1 MDTETKLFV
10 VCGEHEATLKFRVEA
25 NVGGVTIEVEQCPDC
40 KVSNHE
46 EGYEEEYEEGYEK
59 GREEGYEEGYEEG
72 HEEGYKEGHKEGHE
86 ERYEEEEQEVR
97 DMVEV
102 KFNPNKKMKDQ

>member
-25 NVGGVTIEVEQCPDC
+25 NVGGVTIEVEECPDC

-46 EGYEEEYEEGYEK
+46 EGQEEGHEEGYEK

-72 HEEGYKEGHKEGHE
+72 HEEGYEEGFNDIDP
-86 ERYEEEEQEVR
+86 EEEEQELR
-97 DMVEV
+97 GMAEGES
-102 KFNPNKKMKDQ
+102 NPNKKMKDQ

>member
-46 EGYEEEYEEGYEK
+46 EGYEEGSIISSGNGNVSIQNNELTST
-59 GREEGYEEGYEEG
+59 
-72 HEEGYKEGHKEGHE
+72 
-86 ERYEEEEQEVR
+86 
-97 DMVEV
+97 
-102 KFNPNKKMKDQ
+102 

>member
-1 MDTETKLFV
+1 VDKMDTETKLFV

-46 EGYEEEYEEGYEK
+46 EGYEEGSIISSGNGNVSIQNNELT
-59 GREEGYEEGYEEG
+59 
-72 HEEGYKEGHKEGHE
+72 
-86 ERYEEEEQEVR
+86 
-97 DMVEV
+97 
-102 KFNPNKKMKDQ
+102 